1 MEERKKAQEKGHKL
15 LPFRL
20 ITTLSG
26 EPIVA
31 VEKDVDSDYGVD
43 NALLRQSNTDMMTD
57 GCLASGS
64 QQSRSAQ
71 EVLAA
76 SGNEGNSH
84 EITSK
89 SQKSQKRKSGQVYSV
104 NKRVLRSGGPRT
116 R

>member
-1 MEERKKAQEKGHKL
+1 

-43 NALLRQSNTDMMTD
+43 NAVLRQSNTDTMTD
-57 GCLASGS
+57 VCLASGS
-64 QQSRSAQ
+64 QQSSSAQ
-71 EVLAA
+71 EVLAV

-89 SQKSQKRKSGQVYSV
+89 SQKSKKRKTVPVRSV
-104 NKRVLRSGGPRT
+104 VKRRVLRSDGSRT
-116 R
+116 